1 MSDYFTWL
9 KLIHILSATVLF
21 GTGLGTAFFMWRAD
35 RSGDLPAIAVTARHV
50 VLADFLFTVPAVMV
64 QPVTGVLMAIEA
76 DYTFTEPW
84 LLAAIGLYLLIGAC
98 WLPVVR
104 LQLRMRDLAEA
115 ARAASEHLPA
125 SYHRAMRLWFTL
137 GWPAFASILA
147 VFVLMVFRP
156 TI

>member
-9 KLIHILSATVLF
+9 KLIHILGATVLF

-35 RSGDLPAIAVTARHV
+35 RSGDLPVIAVTARHV
-50 VLADFLFTVPAVMV
+50 VLADFLFTVPAIVV
-64 QPVTGVLMAIEA
+64 QPVTGVLLAIEA
-76 DYTFTEPW
+76 DYTFTETW
-84 LLAAIGLYLLIGAC
+84 LLSAIGLYLLIGAC

-104 LQLRMRDLAEA
+104 LQIRMRDLAEA
-115 ARAASEHLPA
+115 ARAESEPLPA
-125 SYHRAMRLWFTL
+125 SYHRAMRLWFVL

-147 VFVLMVFRP
+147 IFALMVFRP

>member
-64 QPVTGVLMAIEA
+64 QPVTGVLIAIEA

-115 ARAASEHLPA
+115 ARATSEPLPA

-147 VFVLMVFRP
+147 VFALMVFRP